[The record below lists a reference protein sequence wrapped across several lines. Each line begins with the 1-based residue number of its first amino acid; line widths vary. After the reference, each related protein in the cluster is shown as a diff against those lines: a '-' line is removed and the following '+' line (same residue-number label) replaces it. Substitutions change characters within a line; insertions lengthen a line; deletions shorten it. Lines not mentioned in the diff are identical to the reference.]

1 MLGDDSEENVE
12 GAGKG
17 PGWQGGL
24 VDLSGRKKQ
33 EKVADIAGSLVSWN
47 MKKMQI
53 HIYLWLMMFK

>member
-47 MKKMQI
+47 MKKM
-53 HIYLWLMMFK
+53 

>member
-1 MLGDDSEENVE
+1 MLRNESEENVE

-17 PGWQGGL
+17 PGWQGAL

-47 MKKMQI
+47 IQKM
-53 HIYLWLMMFK
+53 